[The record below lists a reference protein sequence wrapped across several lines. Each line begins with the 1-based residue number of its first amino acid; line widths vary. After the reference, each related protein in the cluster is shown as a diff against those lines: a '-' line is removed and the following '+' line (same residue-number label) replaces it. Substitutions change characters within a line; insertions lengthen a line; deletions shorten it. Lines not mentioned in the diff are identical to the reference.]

1 MKITSMITF
10 YGRYRLR
17 LFARGSIMLYFSGV
31 SIHIIL
37 QKLLQFGM
45 VELQS
50 MERFLVE
57 SSHYT
62 FSVVSGKFRCGQ

>member
-1 MKITSMITF
+1 MRIIYMITF

-17 LFARGSIMLYFSGV
+17 LFVPVSITLFFSGV
-31 SIHIIL
+31 IIHTIL
-37 QKLLQFGM
+37 QKLLQFGT
-45 VELQS
+45 VELRS

-62 FSVVSGKFRCGQ
+62 FSVVLVEFQCGQ